1 MTTKKIFLSAF
12 FLACSAVL
20 FNSCGEEKKVEED
33 KDTTPD
39 VEVRKTGDLKIA
51 YYDQDSLFLHYE
63 YYLERDSIM
72 TAKGLAFQKQVQ
84 SKTAGL
90 ENYVQVNEA
99 SMQKGLL
106 SETQIMQIQQ
116 EIQRRQGELMQ
127 FQESQGMVIEEETAK
142 ELQTIGNKIAEFGKK
157 YSEKH
162 GIDILMVKASGGQFN
177 YISPSMDV
185 TKEFTEFLNQQERKL
200 DDQINK

>member
-1 MTTKKIFLSAF
+1 MMTKKIFLSAF
-12 FLACSAVL
+12 FLASTAVL
-20 FNSCGEEKKVEED
+20 FNSCGEDKKVEEE

-39 VEVRKTGDLKIA
+39 VEVRNTGDLKIA

-72 TAKGLAFQKQVQ
+72 TSRGLAFQKQVQ
-84 SKTAGL
+84 NKTASL
-90 ENYVQVNEA
+90 ENYVSVNES
-99 SMQKGLL
+99 SMQKGML

-127 FQESQGMVIEEETAK
+127 FQETQGLAIEQETAK

-157 YSEKH
+157 YSKKH

-177 YISPSMDV
+177 YINPSMDV
-185 TKEFTEFLNQQERKL
+185 TKEFTEYLNQQEREL
-200 DDQINK
+200 QDQINK

>member
-1 MTTKKIFLSAF
+1 MTKKIFLGAF
-12 FLACSAVL
+12 FLACTTVLISA
-20 FNSCGEEKKVEED
+20 CGDDKKVEEEA
-33 KDTTPD
+33 DTTPD
-39 VEVRKTGDLKIA
+39 VEVRNTGDLKIA
-51 YYDQDSLFLHYE
+51 YYDQDSLFLHYQ
-63 YYLERDSIM
+63 YYLERDSMM
-72 TAKGLAFQKQVQ
+72 TAKGLAFQKQLQ
-84 SKTAGL
+84 SKSASL
-90 ENYVQVNEA
+90 ENYVSVNES

-116 EIQRRQGELMQ
+116 EVQRRQNELMQ
-127 FQESQGMVIEEETAK
+127 FQETQGRVIEEETAK

-185 TKEFTEFLNQQERKL
+185 TKEFTEYLNQQEHEL
-200 DDQINK
+200 QDQINK